1 MTTTATETH
10 ALCLHTPRGAAARL
24 VDDAIELRS
33 SAGTLIARLV
43 GDDLELVA
51 PRALRLSAGE
61 RIELDAPEIIAQGR
75 DVTLAAARRLE
86 LEAPEATV
94 EGGRWELRAERVVVR
109 ALDLLEQVERL
120 YETRAGSWR
129 RLVRR
134 SAELVAQRTTIRSE
148 LETRV
153 DGQRVLLG

>member
-10 ALCLHTPRGAAARL
+10 TLCLHTPRGAAARL

-33 SAGTLIARLV
+33 SAGTLIARLR
-43 GDDLELVA
+43 GTIWSWW
-51 PRALRLSAGE
+51 LRGRSGSRQE

-94 EGGRWELRAERVVVR
+94 EVGRWKLRAERVVVR